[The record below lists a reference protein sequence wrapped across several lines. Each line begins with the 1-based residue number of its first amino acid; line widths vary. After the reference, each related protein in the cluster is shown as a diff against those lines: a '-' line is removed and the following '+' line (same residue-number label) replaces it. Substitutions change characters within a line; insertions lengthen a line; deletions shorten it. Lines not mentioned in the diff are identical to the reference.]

1 MNYYFITG
9 TSRGIGRSLAELLL
23 EDANNY
29 VIGISRTCSISHSN
43 YEHISLDLNDLNA
56 VKNFRFIPIIDA
68 QRIVL
73 VNNSGRLGALKH
85 VGALDND
92 DLIANFTVN
101 TIAPAIMINNFL
113 AAYAYQEQEKIVFT
127 VSSGA
132 GRHPIE
138 SWATYCAS
146 KSAVD
151 HFSRV
156 ADVEQKAA
164 KNNVHFYSVAPG
176 IVDTDMQVEIRA
188 TDAADFTDVGKFVAY
203 KQKNQLLSADHVAK
217 KFKMI
222 LDQPG
227 DFPNVILD
235 IREL

>member
-9 TSRGIGRSLAELLL
+9 TSRGIGHSLAQLLL
-23 EDANNY
+23 NDANNY
-29 VIGISRTCSISHSN
+29 VIGFSRSCTIKHSN
-43 YEHISLDLNDLNA
+43 YEHISLDLNDLTA
-56 VKNFRFIPIIDA
+56 VKSFKFIPIIDA
-68 QRIVL
+68 EKIVL

-85 VGALDND
+85 VGCLDND

-101 TIAPAIMINNFL
+101 TLAPAIMINNFL

-138 SWATYCAS
+138 SWATYCAT
-146 KSAVD
+146 KAAVD

-164 KNNVHFYSVAPG
+164 KNKVHFFSVAPG
-176 IVDTDMQVEIRA
+176 VVDTEMQAEIRA
-188 TDAADFTDVGKFVAY
+188 TDAGDFIDVGKFVAY
-203 KQKNQLLSADHVAK
+203 KQKNQLLSPDYVAN
-217 KFKMI
+217 KFKII
-222 LDQPG
+222 LDQPENY
-227 DFPNVILD
+227 PNVILD